1 MIVYSRFHCLLKHSS
16 ISGVCEAGPMSE
28 TEPIAVPYVA
38 LTGQPAG
45 TPWPTGEWPI
55 GDAPTGVP
63 LGPLLDDLFD
73 DTGPLATTYAAVVIH
88 RGRLVGERYAGE
100 LERWDG
106 PSEQSGP
113 DTRFLSWSIAKS
125 MLHAVVGMLVGEGR
139 LDLDTPAPVPAWQGP
154 GDPRRAITLQDML
167 EMRDGLDFVEQYVI
181 GSPSDVIDML
191 FGSGQQDMAAFTEAK
206 PLAVPAG
213 SRFNYASGTSNV
225 ISAIV
230 ARLIGRGEPY
240 RSFLHRRL
248 FDLIGMTS
256 ASPGFDEAGTW
267 VASSSVQAT
276 ARDFARFGY
285 LYLRDGTWDGRRLLP
300 EGWVDHGRL
309 PHSID
314 PEDGDLYGAHWWVV
328 GDEYGSFRA
337 SGYEGQSILI
347 SPGLDLVVVRMGKT
361 PTERG
366 PQLEQW
372 RRRMTAAFAGN

>member
-1 MIVYSRFHCLLKHSS
+1 MYSRFHGLLKHSS

-45 TPWPTGEWPI
+45 VPWPTGEWPT

-113 DTRFLSWSIAKS
+113 DTRFLSWSMAKS

-206 PLAVPAG
+206 PLAVPPG

-248 FDLIGMTS
+248 FDPVGMTS